1 MNVLRKMGLLAL
13 VFGVTALA
21 LSVVRADDKKTEVNV
36 GDKAPEFKA
45 TDDAGNAWKSA
56 DHVGKKILVVYFF
69 PADFTGGCTA
79 QAKAFRDDYDKLKE
93 KGVEVIGI
101 SGDSAKT
108 HALFKKEHK
117 LPFTLLADEDG
128 SIGKQFGV
136 PVGKGGTAKG
146 KDDGNEVT
154 VERGCTIQR
163 WTFVIDKDGKVI
175 HKDNKVNAANDSKK
189 VLEVI
194 EKAGK

>member
-1 MNVLRKMGLLAL
+1 MNMLRKLGLLAL
-13 VFGVTALA
+13 AF
-21 LSVVRADDKKTEVNV
+21 SVLTLGIVRADDKKTEVNV
-36 GDKAPEFKA
+36 GDKAPEFAA

-56 DHVGKKILVVYFF
+56 DHVGKKFVVVYFF
-69 PADFTGGCTA
+69 PGDFTGGCTT
-79 QAKAFRDDYDKLKE
+79 QAKAFRDDYDKLKD
-93 KGVEVIGI
+93 KGVEVVGI
-101 SGDSAKT
+101 SGDSPKT

-136 PVGKGGTAKG
+136 PVGKGGSAKG
-146 KDDGNEVT
+146 KDDGKDVT
-154 VERGCTIQR
+154 VERGCTISR

-175 HKDNKVNAANDSKK
+175 HKDNKVTAASDSKK

-194 EKAGK
+194 EKGGK

>member
-56 DHVGKKILVVYFF
+56 DHVGKKIVVVYFF
-69 PADFTGGCTA
+69 PADFTRGCTA
-79 QAKAFRDDYDKLKE
+79 QAKAFRDDYDKLKD

-117 LPFTLLADEDG
+117 
-128 SIGKQFGV
+128 Q
-136 PVGKGGTAKG
+136 
-146 KDDGNEVT
+146 
-154 VERGCTIQR
+154 
-163 WTFVIDKDGKVI
+163 
-175 HKDNKVNAANDSKK
+175 
-189 VLEVI
+189 
-194 EKAGK
+194 